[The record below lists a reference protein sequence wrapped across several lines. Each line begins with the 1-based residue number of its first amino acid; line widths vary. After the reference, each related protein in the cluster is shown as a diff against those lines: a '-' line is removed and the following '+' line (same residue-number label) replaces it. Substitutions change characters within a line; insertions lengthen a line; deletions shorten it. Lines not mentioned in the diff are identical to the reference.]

1 MTSMAEKRIILI
13 VMDGWGIRAD
23 TDFNAIAQANT
34 PVFDRLKRQYPST
47 MLTASG
53 LDVGLPEGQMGNSE
67 VGHLNLGAGRV
78 VYQEYTRIN
87 KAIADGSFFSSDE
100 LSALCDGVRKAGGAL
115 HIMGLLSDGGV
126 HSHIEH
132 IFAAF
137 RAAHEHGVERL
148 FFHAFLDGRDTPPTS
163 GAGYMQQ
170 LVDFFSQLGAGGVAS
185 LQGRYFGMDRDK
197 RWERV
202 EKGYGAIVLGRGETA
217 SDPVAAI
224 RRAYGL
230 GQTDEFVS
238 PTVMVEEGKPV
249 ARILDGDGIFF
260 INFRADRAR
269 EITRA
274 ITFSDFDGFV
284 RERVPRL
291 SGFLTMTR
299 YDETFPFPVVF
310 GPQVLTNIL
319 GELFAGFGRAQLRIA
334 ETEKYAHVTF
344 FFSGGQEKQFALEDR
359 VLIASPKDVPT
370 YDLKPEMSAREITER
385 VSSLIGEKKYG
396 LIVLNFANPD
406 MVGHTGVMEAAV
418 KAVETVD
425 ECVGRVLAAAH
436 AAGYTVLITADHG
449 NAEEMWDYANN
460 EPHTAHTTNPVPFIV
475 ADDEFR
481 GRALEQGILA
491 DVAPTILTIL
501 EQEIPAEMTGR
512 SLIK

>member
-1 MTSMAEKRIILI
+1 MAEKRIILI

-23 TDFNAIAQANT
+23 TDFNAVAQAET
-34 PVFDRLKRQYPST
+34 PTIDKLWKEYPST
-47 MLTASG
+47 TLTASG
-53 LDVGLPEGQMGNSE
+53 LEVGLPEGQMGNSE

-87 KAIADGSFFSSDE
+87 KAIADGPFFSSGA
-100 LSALCDGVRKAGGAL
+100 LAALCDDVKKGGGAL

-126 HSHIEH
+126 HSHINH
-132 IFAAF
+132 IFAAL
-137 RAAHEHGVERL
+137 RAAHERGIERL

-170 LVDFFSQLGAGGVAS
+170 LVAFLTRVGAGRVAS

-197 RWERV
+197 RWDRI
-202 EKGYGAIVLGRGETA
+202 EKGYDAIVLGKGGTA

-224 RRAYGL
+224 RQAYDR
-230 GQTDEFVS
+230 GQTDEFVT
-238 PTVMVEEGKPV
+238 PTVIVEEGKPIGTV
-249 ARILDGDGIFF
+249 LDGDGIFF

-274 ITFSDFDGFV
+274 ITFSDFDGFS
-284 RERVPRL
+284 RQRVPLL

-310 GPQVLTNIL
+310 GPQVLANIL
-319 GELFAGFGRAQLRIA
+319 GEIFAELKRPQLRIA

-344 FFSGGQEKQFALEDR
+344 FFSGGQERLFDLEDR

-370 YDLKPEMSAREITER
+370 YDLKPEMSAFALTER
-385 VSSLIGEKKYG
+385 VTSLIGEKKYG
-396 LIVLNFANPD
+396 LVVLNFANAD

-425 ECVGRVLAAAH
+425 ECVGRVVTAARD
-436 AAGYTVLITADHG
+436 AGYTTLITADHG
-449 NAEEMWDYANN
+449 NAEEMWDYTNN
-460 EPHTAHTTNPVPFIV
+460 EPHTAHTTNPVPFILV
-475 ADDEFR
+475 DTDFR
-481 GRALEQGILA
+481 GRTLEQGILA
-491 DVAPTILTIL
+491 DIAPTILTIL
-501 EQEIPAEMTGR
+501 GREKPAEMTGR
-512 SLIK
+512 PLIK

>member
-1 MTSMAEKRIILI
+1 MTPITEKRIILI
-13 VMDGWGIRAD
+13 IMDGWGIRAEAE
-23 TDFNAIAQANT
+23 FNAVAQAKT
-34 PVFDRLKRQYPST
+34 PAIDGMLREYPST
-47 MLTASG
+47 TLTASG
-53 LDVGLPEGQMGNSE
+53 LDVGLPAGQMGNSE

-87 KAIADGSFFSSDE
+87 KAIADGSFFSNEVLTGFCRD
-100 LSALCDGVRKAGGAL
+100 VKKTGASL

-126 HSHIEH
+126 HSHIDH

-137 RAAHEHGVERL
+137 KAARDQGIKRI

-163 GAGYMQQ
+163 GAGYMQR
-170 LVDFFSQLGAGGVAS
+170 LVNFLVETGTGQVAS

-197 RWERV
+197 RWDRV
-202 EKGYGAIVLGRGETA
+202 QKGYDAIVLGRGITA

-224 RRAYGL
+224 RQAYDS
-230 GQTDEFVS
+230 GQTDEFVT
-238 PTVMVEEGKPV
+238 PTVLVEAGEPIGTI
-249 ARILDGDGIFF
+249 ADGDGIFF

-274 ITFSDFDGFV
+274 IVFSDFDGFV
-284 RERVPRL
+284 RERVVQRP
-291 SGFLTMTR
+291 GFLAMTQ

-310 GPQVLTNIL
+310 GPQVLDNIL
-319 GELFAGFGRAQLRIA
+319 GEIFAGMGEPQLRIA

-344 FFSGGQEKQFALEDR
+344 FFSGGQERLFALEDR
-359 VLIASPKDVPT
+359 VLVPSPKDVPT
-370 YDLKPEMSAREITER
+370 YDLKPEMSAFAVTER
-385 VSSLIGEKKYG
+385 VTALIAEKKYG

-425 ECVGRVLAAAH
+425 SCVGRVVGEAGK
-436 AAGYTVLITADHG
+436 AGYSVLITADHG
-449 NAEEMWDYANN
+449 NAEEMWDFKNN
-460 EPHTAHTTNPVPFIV
+460 EPHTAHTTNPVPLILV
-475 ADDEFR
+475 DPDFR
-481 GRALEQGILA
+481 GRTLERGILA

-501 EQEIPAEMTGR
+501 GHEKSTEMTGK